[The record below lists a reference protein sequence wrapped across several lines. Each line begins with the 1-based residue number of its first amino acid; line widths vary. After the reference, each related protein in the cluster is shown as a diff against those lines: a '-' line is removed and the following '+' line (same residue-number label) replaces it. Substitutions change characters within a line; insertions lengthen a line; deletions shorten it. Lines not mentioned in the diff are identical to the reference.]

1 MAGGRE
7 EIRYPC
13 PSQARFQ
20 SKACRKRFLHYYW
33 YVLDPV
39 MGPMSVR
46 VASYFPF
53 NVACYLNGHS
63 FVAQERARCFVTKK
77 SSAVTRA
84 STFDARLRIECD
96 LVEMGLSSSA
106 WPARISSAAEGRLA
120 HWAWLVSAPEARSR
134 WVQSVQTLDISGCG
148 RGRNERLYQ
157 ALCR

>member
-63 FVAQERARCFVTKK
+63 FVAQERARALFRYEKEL
-77 SSAVTRA
+77 RGY
-84 STFDARLRIECD
+84 ARLDFRRATAD
-96 LVEMGLSSSA
+96 
-106 WPARISSAAEGRLA
+106 
-120 HWAWLVSAPEARSR
+120 
-134 WVQSVQTLDISGCG
+134 
-148 RGRNERLYQ
+148 
-157 ALCR
+157 